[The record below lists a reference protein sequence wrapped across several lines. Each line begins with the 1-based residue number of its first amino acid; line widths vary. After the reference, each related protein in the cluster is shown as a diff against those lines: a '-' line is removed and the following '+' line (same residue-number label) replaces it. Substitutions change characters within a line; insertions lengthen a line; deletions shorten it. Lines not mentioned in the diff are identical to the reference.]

1 LCYFIALLII
11 LYVSCLINGLFT
23 VSLLDSGT
31 IEETVRALAKNEKKI
46 LYFTEQLEGAIQL
59 LNETLR
65 EGFTKGS
72 SQYADVCEVIHD
84 TKTNLFSEHRMHK
97 ILTETLQIL
106 QSGSESGGNPSIV
119 SMLGKRKF
127 G

>member
-11 LYVSCLINGLFT
+11 LYVSYLINGWYT

-31 IEETVRALAKNEKKI
+31 IEETVRAIAKKEKKI

-59 LNETLR
+59 LNDTLR
-65 EGFTKGS
+65 QGLMKGS
-72 SQYADVCEVIHD
+72 SEYTDVCQVIHE
-84 TKTNLFSEHRMHK
+84 TKTNLFSEQRMHK
-97 ILTETLQIL
+97 ILTERLLIL
-106 QSGSESGGNPSIV
+106 QSGSVSGDNPSIV
-119 SMLGKRKF
+119 SILGKRKF